1 MYKHLKIWDQK
12 ILPFLPDGLEEAAAQ
27 SGVLQCKR
35 GIRSVYDLLK
45 IFFLYACSQLSFRIL
60 PAAACALGIASVSD
74 TALRKKFAKSVPFL
88 HEVLHAMLTK
98 WNLSPIENLPDGVKN
113 VLLVDA
119 SIVRQ
124 TGNQAGAGTHP
135 SLLQP

>member
-1 MYKHLKIWDQK
+1 M
-12 ILPFLPDGLEEAAAQ
+12 
-27 SGVLQCKR
+27 LQCKR
-35 GIRSVYDLLK
+35 GIRSV
-45 IFFLYACSQLSFRIL
+45 YACSQLSFRIL

-74 TALRKKFAKSVPFL
+74 TALRKKFAKSAPFL

>member
-1 MYKHLKIWDQK
+1 
-12 ILPFLPDGLEEAAAQ
+12 
-27 SGVLQCKR
+27 
-35 GIRSVYDLLK
+35 
-45 IFFLYACSQLSFRIL
+45 
-60 PAAACALGIASVSD
+60 
-74 TALRKKFAKSVPFL
+74 
-88 HEVLHAMLTK
+88 MLTK